1 MVLQK
6 FYFTYSFIGGGSN
19 VEIATTMDEAI
30 EKAHERWADCDNL
43 RVDESSFNKHTDEE
57 FDQLMGWA

>member
-19 VEIATTMDEAI
+19 VEIATTTEEAI
-30 EKAHERWADCDNL
+30 ELAHKRWEGCDNL

>member
-19 VEIATTMDEAI
+19 VEIATTTDEAI
-30 EKAHERWADCDNL
+30 EMAHERWADCDTL
-43 RVDESSFNKHTDEE
+43 RVNESSFAKHTAEE
-57 FDQLMGWA
+57 FDQLFGWA